1 MAKLTRAKVYE
12 QVMLDIEGKNWSGG
26 YKQPEGVPVSSW
38 YMYSMAL
45 DFVIDLRAQLMGLGK
60 ETEQCHDRAH
70 IYNVDADW
78 HVTCCDGVHY
88 YEVEADEVSK
98 TGTVCLPKGKC
109 QCEKAAQDRVLHKEV
124 NNEPGKRT

>member
-60 ETEQCHDRAH
+60 ETEQCHDGA
-70 IYNVDADW
+70 
-78 HVTCCDGVHY
+78 HY
-88 YEVEADEVSK
+88 YEVGADEVSK

-109 QCEKAAQDRVLHKEV
+109 QCEKAAQDGVLHREED
-124 NNEPGKRT
+124 NE